1 MIFFAIK
8 LNKYARGLKTNILFI
23 LLLSGKVLI
32 LSSFDK
38 ISIFSGHH
46 AVTRS
51 LVSGLRRLNVNFNID
66 PPIMEVG
73 DVVINLGQENIF
85 WEACKWKRAGRIKK
99 LFCGPN
105 IWSFPEK
112 MLKILEKPEL
122 DGFFEPS
129 QWIITDLQYLF
140 PCQKDIFLVWYA
152 GVDEQFWM

>member
-1 MIFFAIK
+1 MKVYLQWKKADSMIFFAIK

-85 WEACKWKRAGRIKK
+85 WEACKWKR
-99 LFCGPN
+99 
-105 IWSFPEK
+105 
-112 MLKILEKPEL
+112 
-122 DGFFEPS
+122 
-129 QWIITDLQYLF
+129 
-140 PCQKDIFLVWYA
+140 
-152 GVDEQFWM
+152 